1 MEEFWK
7 EAGLVSNIR
16 NHSNIVQFFGI
27 CLNPLCVVTEFM
39 ERGNLRSYLDDLENK
54 IDHKQM
60 IQWFQQIA
68 LGKEKKKI
76 EINKERKKKNKNFP
90 QKINHKHK
98 NRNTKK
104 RKNRIYL

>member
-16 NHSNIVQFFGI
+16 PHSNIVQFFGV

-39 ERGNLRSYLDDLENK
+39 ERGNLRSYLDDPENK

-68 LGKEKKKI
+68 LGKKKNREKK
-76 EINKERKKKNKNFP
+76 NWD
-90 QKINHKHK
+90 
-98 NRNTKK
+98 
-104 RKNRIYL
+104 

>member
-39 ERGNLRSYLDDLENK
+39 ERGNLRSYLDDPENK

-68 LGKEKKKI
+68 LGKKKTGKEKI
-76 EINKERKKKNKNFP
+76 EKIKKEEKT
-90 QKINHKHK
+90 KIFLQLSNV
-98 NRNTKK
+98 TFLF
-104 RKNRIYL
+104 IYYFI